1 MNPADLPLAEF
12 DADSPALIDPG
23 TPALTEPLPPRVVMC
38 FFPEVVAGLAASHG
52 ARRIGSFSRELG
64 RHEIYLVHHDETPLA
79 VLHPGVGAPLAVL
92 HLERAIAA
100 GARAVVACG
109 GAGAVAPELAL
120 GHIVVPDAAVRDEGT
135 SFHYA
140 PPSRLIR
147 ADAEAVA
154 TVVDVLDR
162 HEIPRTVGTTWT
174 TDAPYRETVEK
185 IKARRAEGCVTVEME
200 AAAFIAVAA
209 FRRIRFAQLLYAGD
223 DVSGQAW
230 DERRWTTSRARP
242 QLLDLALET
251 ARRLPV

>member
-1 MNPADLPLAEF
+1 MNRTDLPLTEF

-23 TPALTEPLPPRVVMC
+23 TPALSEPLPPRVVLC
-38 FFPEVVAGLAASHG
+38 FFPEVLAGLT

-64 RHEIYLVHHDETPLA
+64 RHEIYLVHRNETPVA

-92 HLERAIAA
+92 HLERVIAA

-154 TVVDVLDR
+154 TVVEVLDQR
-162 HEIPRTVGTTWT
+162 EIPRTVGTTWT

-185 IKARRAEGCVTVEME
+185 IKARRAEGCITVEME
-200 AAAFIAVAA
+200 AAAFMAVAA

-251 ARRLPV
+251 ATRLPV